1 MELELEPFSKVTSII
16 TPFNKANV
24 DTDQIIPK
32 QFLKLITKSGFG
44 KFLFYDWRFDH
55 DGKPKNDFVLN
66 NSLYKNSQI
75 LVTNENFGCGSSRE
89 HAVWALKD
97 FGFNVIISPSF
108 ADIFY
113 SNCFKNG
120 VLPIIL
126 DIEKIHKLLQFE
138 DEVELDLNS
147 QKITL
152 GDESINFE
160 IDSYR
165 KIRLLKGLDDIDL
178 TLKEDE
184 KIATRYYT
192 IKELSL
198 ENQSISSV
206 KVGGLVKPNSI
217 NISESNR
224 LEVWFYVYQGEDSL
238 QVYYNGTRP
247 DLFKDD
253 AEVVVAGK
261 FDNNLIMATELQ
273 TKCASRY
280 EGDLKNTN
288 TI

>member
-1 MELELEPFSKVTSII
+1 MELKLEPFSKVTSII
-16 TPFNKANV
+16 TPFDNANV

-66 NSLYKNSQI
+66 NSLYENSQI

-152 GDESINFE
+152 GNESINFE
-160 IDSYR
+160 IESYR
-165 KIRLLKGLDDIDL
+165 KIRLLEGLDDIDL

-184 KIATRYYT
+184 KIE
-192 IKELSL
+192 KF
-198 ENQSISSV
+198 ENDSSIV
-206 KVGGLVKPNSI
+206 SI
-217 NISESNR
+217 
-224 LEVWFYVYQGEDSL
+224 F
-238 QVYYNGTRP
+238 
-247 DLFKDD
+247 
-253 AEVVVAGK
+253 
-261 FDNNLIMATELQ
+261 
-273 TKCASRY
+273 
-280 EGDLKNTN
+280 
-288 TI
+288 

>member
-1 MELELEPFSKVTSII
+1 MKPFSKVTSII
-16 TPFNKANV
+16 TPFDRANV

-44 KFLFYDWRFDH
+44 RFLFYDWRFNQ

-66 NSLYKNSQI
+66 NLLYENSQI

-126 DIEKIHKLLQFE
+126 DIEKIHKLLQFK
-138 DEVELDLNS
+138 DEVEIDLNS
-147 QKITL
+147 QRITM
-152 GDESINFE
+152 GDELINFE
-160 IDSYR
+160 IDSHR
-165 KIRLLKGLDDIDL
+165 KIRLLKGLDDIDF

-184 KIATRYYT
+184 KIE
-192 IKELSL
+192 KF
-198 ENQSISSV
+198 ENDSSIV
-206 KVGGLVKPNSI
+206 SI
-217 NISESNR
+217 
-224 LEVWFYVYQGEDSL
+224 F
-238 QVYYNGTRP
+238 
-247 DLFKDD
+247 
-253 AEVVVAGK
+253 
-261 FDNNLIMATELQ
+261 
-273 TKCASRY
+273 
-280 EGDLKNTN
+280 
-288 TI
+288 

>member
-1 MELELEPFSKVTSII
+1 MKPFTKIVSII
-16 TPFNKANV
+16 TPFDKANV

-55 DGKPKNDFVLN
+55 DGEKKNDFILN
-66 NSLYKNSQI
+66 DPTYQDSQI
-75 LVTNENFGCGSSRE
+75 LITNENFGCGSSRE

-126 DIEKIHKLLQFE
+126 DIEKIKKLLLYK
-138 DEVELDLNS
+138 DKIELDLNS
-147 QKITL
+147 QKITF

-160 IDSYR
+160 IDSHR
-165 KIRLLKGLDDIDL
+165 KIRLLEGLDDIDL

-184 KIATRYYT
+184 KIEYFEKNSSR
-192 IKELSL
+192 I
-198 ENQSISSV
+198 SIF
-206 KVGGLVKPNSI
+206 
-217 NISESNR
+217 E
-224 LEVWFYVYQGEDSL
+224 
-238 QVYYNGTRP
+238 
-247 DLFKDD
+247 
-253 AEVVVAGK
+253 
-261 FDNNLIMATELQ
+261 
-273 TKCASRY
+273 
-280 EGDLKNTN
+280 
-288 TI
+288 

>member
-1 MELELEPFSKVTSII
+1 LEPFSKVTSII
-16 TPFNKANV
+16 TPFDKANV

-138 DEVELDLNS
+138 YEIELDLNS
-147 QKITL
+147 QKITI
-152 GDESINFE
+152 GDESIDFE

-165 KIRLLKGLDDIDL
+165 KIRLLEGLDDIDL
-178 TLKEDE
+178 TLKEVE
-184 KIATRYYT
+184 KIE
-192 IKELSL
+192 KF
-198 ENQSISSV
+198 ENDSSIV
-206 KVGGLVKPNSI
+206 SI
-217 NISESNR
+217 
-224 LEVWFYVYQGEDSL
+224 F
-238 QVYYNGTRP
+238 
-247 DLFKDD
+247 
-253 AEVVVAGK
+253 
-261 FDNNLIMATELQ
+261 
-273 TKCASRY
+273 
-280 EGDLKNTN
+280 
-288 TI
+288 

>member
-1 MELELEPFSKVTSII
+1 MELKLKPFSKVTSII
-16 TPFNKANV
+16 TPFDNANV

-66 NSLYKNSQI
+66 NSLYENSQI

-126 DIEKIHKLLQFE
+126 DIEKIHKLLKFE

-160 IDSYR
+160 IESYR
-165 KIRLLKGLDDIDL
+165 KIRLLEGLDDIDL
-178 TLKEDE
+178 TLKENE
-184 KIATRYYT
+184 KIE
-192 IKELSL
+192 KF
-198 ENQSISSV
+198 ENDSSIV
-206 KVGGLVKPNSI
+206 SI
-217 NISESNR
+217 
-224 LEVWFYVYQGEDSL
+224 F
-238 QVYYNGTRP
+238 
-247 DLFKDD
+247 
-253 AEVVVAGK
+253 
-261 FDNNLIMATELQ
+261 
-273 TKCASRY
+273 
-280 EGDLKNTN
+280 
-288 TI
+288 

>member
-1 MELELEPFSKVTSII
+1 MELKLEPFSKVTSII
-16 TPFNKANV
+16 TPFDKANV

-66 NSLYKNSQI
+66 NSLYENSQI

-126 DIEKIHKLLQFE
+126 DIEKIHKLLKFE

-152 GDESINFE
+152 GNESINFE

-165 KIRLLKGLDDIDL
+165 KIRLLEGIDDIDL

-184 KIATRYYT
+184 KIE
-192 IKELSL
+192 KF
-198 ENQSISSV
+198 ENDSSIV
-206 KVGGLVKPNSI
+206 SI
-217 NISESNR
+217 
-224 LEVWFYVYQGEDSL
+224 F
-238 QVYYNGTRP
+238 
-247 DLFKDD
+247 
-253 AEVVVAGK
+253 
-261 FDNNLIMATELQ
+261 
-273 TKCASRY
+273 
-280 EGDLKNTN
+280 
-288 TI
+288 

>member
-1 MELELEPFSKVTSII
+1 MEPFSKVGSII
-16 TPFNKANV
+16 TPFDRANV

-32 QFLKLITKSGFG
+32 QFLKSITKSGFG

-55 DGKPKNDFVLN
+55 NGKPKDDFVLN
-66 NSLYKNSQI
+66 NSRYENSQI

-138 DEVELDLNS
+138 DEVELDLDS

-152 GDESINFE
+152 LDESINFE
-160 IDSYR
+160 IDSHR
-165 KIRLLKGLDDIDL
+165 KIRLLKGLDEIDL

-184 KIATRYYT
+184 KIE
-192 IKELSL
+192 KF
-198 ENQSISSV
+198 ENDSSIV
-206 KVGGLVKPNSI
+206 SI
-217 NISESNR
+217 
-224 LEVWFYVYQGEDSL
+224 F
-238 QVYYNGTRP
+238 
-247 DLFKDD
+247 
-253 AEVVVAGK
+253 
-261 FDNNLIMATELQ
+261 
-273 TKCASRY
+273 
-280 EGDLKNTN
+280 
-288 TI
+288 

>member
-1 MELELEPFSKVTSII
+1 MKPFSKVTSII
-16 TPFNKANV
+16 TPFDRANV

-32 QFLKLITKSGFG
+32 QFLKSITKSGFG

-55 DGKPKNDFVLN
+55 NGKPKDDFVLN
-66 NSLYKNSQI
+66 NSRYENSQI

-138 DEVELDLNS
+138 DEVELDLDS

-152 GDESINFE
+152 LDESINFE
-160 IDSYR
+160 IDSHR
-165 KIRLLKGLDDIDL
+165 KIRLLKGLDEIDL

-184 KIATRYYT
+184 KIE
-192 IKELSL
+192 KF
-198 ENQSISSV
+198 ENDSSIV
-206 KVGGLVKPNSI
+206 SI
-217 NISESNR
+217 
-224 LEVWFYVYQGEDSL
+224 F
-238 QVYYNGTRP
+238 
-247 DLFKDD
+247 
-253 AEVVVAGK
+253 
-261 FDNNLIMATELQ
+261 
-273 TKCASRY
+273 
-280 EGDLKNTN
+280 
-288 TI
+288 

>member
-1 MELELEPFSKVTSII
+1 MKPFTKIISII
-16 TPFNKANV
+16 TPFDKANV

-55 DGKPKNDFVLN
+55 NGQEKNDFILN
-66 NSLYKNSQI
+66 DSTYQDSKI

-126 DIEKIHKLLQFE
+126 DIEKIKELLE
-138 DEVELDLNS
+138 YCDEIELDLNS
-147 QKITL
+147 QKITF
-152 GDESINFE
+152 GGKSINFE
-160 IDSYR
+160 IDSHR

-178 TLKEDE
+178 TLKEDKKIEYFE
-184 KIATRYYT
+184 KNSSRV
-192 IKELSL
+192 
-198 ENQSISSV
+198 SIF
-206 KVGGLVKPNSI
+206 
-217 NISESNR
+217 E
-224 LEVWFYVYQGEDSL
+224 
-238 QVYYNGTRP
+238 
-247 DLFKDD
+247 
-253 AEVVVAGK
+253 
-261 FDNNLIMATELQ
+261 
-273 TKCASRY
+273 
-280 EGDLKNTN
+280 
-288 TI
+288 

>member
-1 MELELEPFSKVTSII
+1 MELKLEPFSKVTSII
-16 TPFNKANV
+16 TPFDKASV

-66 NSLYKNSQI
+66 NPLYENSQI

-126 DIEKIHKLLQFE
+126 DIEKIHKLLKFE

-152 GDESINFE
+152 SDESINFE

-165 KIRLLKGLDDIDL
+165 KIRLLEGIDDIDL

-184 KIATRYYT
+184 KIE
-192 IKELSL
+192 KF
-198 ENQSISSV
+198 ENDSSIV
-206 KVGGLVKPNSI
+206 SI
-217 NISESNR
+217 
-224 LEVWFYVYQGEDSL
+224 F
-238 QVYYNGTRP
+238 
-247 DLFKDD
+247 
-253 AEVVVAGK
+253 
-261 FDNNLIMATELQ
+261 
-273 TKCASRY
+273 
-280 EGDLKNTN
+280 
-288 TI
+288 

>member
-1 MELELEPFSKVTSII
+1 MKPFTKIISII
-16 TPFNKANV
+16 TPFDKANV

-44 KFLFYDWRFDH
+44 KFLFYDWRFNH
-55 DGKPKNDFVLN
+55 DGQKKNDFILN
-66 NSLYKNSQI
+66 DSTYQDSQI

-126 DIEKIHKLLQFE
+126 DIEKIKKLLQYTAKI
-138 DEVELDLNS
+138 ELDLNS
-147 QKITL
+147 QKITF

-160 IDSYR
+160 IDSHR
-165 KIRLLKGLDDIDL
+165 KIRLLEGLDDIDL

-184 KIATRYYT
+184 KIDYFEKNSSRV
-192 IKELSL
+192 
-198 ENQSISSV
+198 SIF
-206 KVGGLVKPNSI
+206 
-217 NISESNR
+217 E
-224 LEVWFYVYQGEDSL
+224 
-238 QVYYNGTRP
+238 
-247 DLFKDD
+247 
-253 AEVVVAGK
+253 
-261 FDNNLIMATELQ
+261 
-273 TKCASRY
+273 
-280 EGDLKNTN
+280 
-288 TI
+288 